1 MTHVGYDRVSTSDQ
15 HPEAQSDRL
24 IAAGCERVFTD
35 KGVSGTLARRPQWDK
50 CLEYLRPGDVLVTV
64 RLDRIGR
71 SLRNLL
77 EVMNDLGE
85 RGIDLPGASIRPPI
99 DTTTP
104 GGRLI
109 FAVLAA
115 IAEFERDLIRERT
128 MDGLAAA
135 RARGRVGGRRR
146 KLTDSQVH
154 LARRLYDELGD
165 DGKRAH
171 TVQYIADM
179 LKVDR
184 TAVYRALER
193 AEEAGSTASTL
204 ACAASSPYRR
214 RDTGGCG
221 GSPPSRRGRA
231 ASAKPVMGI
240 CPDTGLLLCQLA
252 SRPPEVRHGLMG
264 ADVAPLLSALL
275 VA

>member
-1 MTHVGYDRVSTSDQ
+1 
-15 HPEAQSDRL
+15 
-24 IAAGCERVFTD
+24 
-35 KGVSGTLARRPQWDK
+35 VSGTLARRPQWDK

-85 RGIDLPGASIRPPI
+85 RGIDLKVIDLKVIDQPI

-135 RARGRVGGRRR
+135 RARGRVGGRKR

-193 AEEAGSTASTL
+193 AEQGS
-204 ACAASSPYRR
+204 
-214 RDTGGCG
+214 
-221 GSPPSRRGRA
+221 
-231 ASAKPVMGI
+231 
-240 CPDTGLLLCQLA
+240 
-252 SRPPEVRHGLMG
+252 
-264 ADVAPLLSALL
+264 
-275 VA
+275 